1 MPQHLDDWRMT
12 YGCVHPAARTAAPPG
27 VRRNYPPVTTTLGL
41 VLRLV
46 LRHQRDFQLHVG
58 SKSQDAF
65 DSTEVA
71 WEQSTGNRW

>member
-1 MPQHLDDWRMT
+1 MT
-12 YGCVHPAARTAAPPG
+12 A
-27 VRRNYPPVTTTLGL
+27 TLGL

-46 LRHQRDFQLHVG
+46 LRHQRDFQLYVG